1 MSNWQNHKPKDGLS
15 LQEVDGELVI
25 LDQENK
31 KIHQLNPAASV
42 VWRTISEN
50 SSVDSDAALAALLEE
65 FDVDKQVATGDVELA
80 LQQFA
85 ELKLILSDSA
95 NM

>member
-1 MSNWQNHKPKDGLS
+1 MSNWQNYKPKDGLS

-42 VWRTISEN
+42 VWRVIAE
-50 SSVDSDAALAALLEE
+50 SSGVDSDAALAALLEE
-65 FDVDKQVATGDVELA
+65 FDVDKQAATGDVELA

-85 ELKLILSDSA
+85 ELKLIRNNSA
-95 NM
+95 DA